1 MTHWEY
7 TLQSGNKGAWDW
19 QYGEQGGVKLASNHT
34 SPPDKSINMGSVRI
48 LKEADAGFF
57 TDPQRRLSELK

>member
-19 QYGEQGGVKLASNHT
+19 QYGDYDGVKLARNHT
-34 SPPDKSINMGSVRI
+34 SPPDKSINMGVVRI
-48 LKEADAGFF
+48 SKDVDAGFF
-57 TDPQRRLSELK
+57 SDPLRRL